1 MGGAHHPLLGVF
13 GVMSAKN
20 TVVNIMILTTFLSFL
35 LYRRGNKGER
45 VPMAEQS
52 TASKVTLV
60 VVAVV
65 AILLM
70 WRLDQPLADP
80 TQTYH
85 RLPLWILEI
94 LVIIAA
100 TGLAFA
106 NRGTVGQWLL
116 FAMSAAIVV
125 FYGVYGYFVEAIVR
139 IGFSILQVSSVL
151 LVLLFGTTI
160 DIVIFRGARIVGE
173 IRWGKI
179 PERAQYVLFLLAT
192 SFTWLMGLMG
202 YARAGLRTHWHIFN
216 VMQDYSSDA
225 FTPTLGFATWV
236 ISIIVL
242 VFLLLVSFIFW
253 LAHLGTQGH
262 AEDEALLHQTAVRV
276 FEPEPAAGGDGAD

>member
-1 MGGAHHPLLGVF
+1 M
-13 GVMSAKN
+13 
-20 TVVNIMILTTFLSFL
+20 
-35 LYRRGNKGER
+35 
-45 VPMAEQS
+45 PMAQQS
-52 TASKVTLV
+52 TAAKVTLV

-70 WRLDQPLADP
+70 WNLDQPLADP
-80 TQTYH
+80 AQTYH
-85 RLPLWILEI
+85 RLPLWLLET

-100 TGLAFA
+100 VGLAFA

-116 FAMSAAIVV
+116 FAMSAVIVV
-125 FYGVYGYFVEAIVR
+125 FYGIYGYFVEAIVR

-202 YARAGLRTHWHIFN
+202 YARSGLRTHWHIFN
-216 VMQDYSSDA
+216 VMQDYASDA

-236 ISIIVL
+236 VSIIVL
-242 VFLLLVSFIFW
+242 IFLLLVSFIFW
-253 LAHLGTQGH
+253 LAHLGTVGH
-262 AEDEALLHQTAVRV
+262 AEEEALLHQTAVRV
-276 FEPEPAAGGDGAD
+276 FEPEPAAGGGNAD